1 MRIARST
8 PAQNPRGAAI
18 SRSIFRRGDTV
29 SMTVIGHV
37 LMRSLV
43 AGEPASYDAIDNCQ
57 KGMPDGC
64 LAHGT
69 LARLVSHIS
78 HSTYS
83 RSRSDPLP
91 EEPDESEAEPAPT
104 GVGSP
109 LYGGRHAVTPYGGIP
124 TRYSHRKKDR

>member
-43 AGEPASYDAIDNCQ
+43 AGEPASYDEIDNCK

-64 LAHGT
+64 LVQGT
-69 LARLVSHIS
+69 LASVVSKIS
-78 HSTYS
+78 HSPDLRPRPDRLTE
-83 RSRSDPLP
+83 DPAAGN
-91 EEPDESEAEPAPT
+91 EEPGP
-104 GVGSP
+104 G
-109 LYGGRHAVTPYGGIP
+109 
-124 TRYSHRKKDR
+124 

>member
-43 AGEPASYDAIDNCQ
+43 AGEPASYDATDNCP
-57 KGMPDGC
+57 KGTPDGC
-64 LAHGT
+64 LVQGT
-69 LARLVSHIS
+69 LADRKSVVSGKSVSVRVDI
-78 HSTYS
+78 
-83 RSRSDPLP
+83 
-91 EEPDESEAEPAPT
+91 
-104 GVGSP
+104 
-109 LYGGRHAVTPYGGIP
+109 GGRRII
-124 TRYSHRKKDR
+124 KKKKKTIDTVD

>member
-64 LAHGT
+64 LVQGT
-69 LARLVSHIS
+69 LASVVSHIS
-78 HSTYS
+78 HSPDR
-83 RSRSDPLP
+83 RSRSDRLP
-91 EEPDESEAEPAPT
+91 EEPAEGDAEPVP
-104 GVGSP
+104 
-109 LYGGRHAVTPYGGIP
+109 GGGGARLDRKS
-124 TRYSHRKKDR
+124 TRLNSSH